1 MLQRLS
7 CGHPMIVV
15 VDQELADDVTGVWM
29 LRYQLGQTC
38 PFFLWEVEFHVARY
52 LLELVKQLFV
62 WSSNDIVNF
71 VDLIE
76 FIGSWEKWS

>member
-7 CGHPMIVV
+7 CGHPVIVV
-15 VDQELADDVTGVWM
+15 VDEELADDVTGVLM

-38 PFFLWEVEFHVARY
+38 PFLLWEVKFHVARN

-62 WSSNDIVNF
+62 GSSDDVVNF

-76 FIGSWEKWS
+76 LVGSWEKWS